1 MAIDRVNLMR
11 LRHIRLHLL
20 LESKQMN
27 RIALLQSNRT
37 PKHLG
42 LEIGPYFAP
51 IFPKKDGW
59 NVRSVDVFNSEELIE
74 RAKLDPS
81 IGENHINIEP
91 VDYIFKGSLLHTVVV
106 NSTTA
111 EAEAIS
117 SGSGLFD
124 YIVSSHNFEHQP
136 NPIQF
141 LIHCSQLLKLGGSL
155 TLAVPI
161 GTRCFDRMRPLSTT
175 GQIIDAYVT
184 NSTKPTP
191 GQIVDHFLN
200 VSSDANSNVPIHHK
214 YYRSDQLQMPN
225 ATSTQKWNPDF
236 YNWTIATRDSDHYVD
251 SHCWVFNIHSIELI
265 LADLVMLGIISNI
278 KLADSWDLG
287 GEFIVTL
294 VKTDELS
301 DELPNRCLLSA
312 EANHYYATDLIRLKP
327 FQLTWE
333 SP

>member
-1 MAIDRVNLMR
+1 
-11 LRHIRLHLL
+11 
-20 LESKQMN
+20 MN
-27 RIALLQSNRT
+27 RIALLQSKTT
-37 PKHLG
+37 PQHLG

-59 NVRSVDVFNSEELIE
+59 NVRSVDVFTSEELIE

-81 IGENHINIEP
+81 IGENYINIEP
-91 VDYIFKGSLLHTVVV
+91 VDYVFKGSLYHTVIQ

-200 VSSDANSNVPIHHK
+200 IVSDTNSEVPIHHK

-236 YNWTIATRDSDHYVD
+236 YNWIAAIKDSDPYVD
-251 SHCWVFNIHSIELI
+251 SHCWIFNIHSIKLI
-265 LADLVMLGIISNI
+265 LADLAALGIVSNMKPI
-278 KLADSWDLG
+278 DSWDLG
-287 GEFIVTL
+287 SEFIITL
-294 VKTDELS
+294 VKTDEPL
-301 DELPNRCLLSA
+301 DELPNRCFLST
-312 EANHYYATDLIRLKP
+312 EANHYYVTDLIRLKP

>member
-1 MAIDRVNLMR
+1 
-11 LRHIRLHLL
+11 
-20 LESKQMN
+20 MN

-81 IGENHINIEP
+81 IGENYINIEP
-91 VDYIFKGSLLHTVVV
+91 VDYVFKGSLFHTVV
-106 NSTTA
+106 NSSTTA
-111 EAEAIS
+111 EVEAVS

-200 VSSDANSNVPIHHK
+200 ITSDANSDVPIHHK
-214 YYRSDQLQMPN
+214 YYRSDQLQMPY
-225 ATSTQKWNPDF
+225 ATSAEKWNPSF
-236 YNWTIATRDSDHYVD
+236 YNWILEIKNSAQYID
-251 SHCWVFNIHSIELI
+251 SHCWVFNIQSFELI
-265 LADLVMLGIISNI
+265 LTDLTMLGILSNM
-278 KLADSWDLG
+278 KLSDSWDLG
-287 GEFIVTL
+287 SEFIVNL
-294 VKTDELS
+294 VKTDEPANG
-301 DELPNRCLLSA
+301 LPNRCSLST
-312 EANHYYATDLIRLKP
+312 EANHYYASDVIRLKP

>member
-1 MAIDRVNLMR
+1 
-11 LRHIRLHLL
+11 
-20 LESKQMN
+20 MN
-27 RIALLQSNRT
+27 RIALLQSN
-37 PKHLG
+37 KSQNHLG

-59 NVRSVDVFNSEELIE
+59 NVRSVDVFKTDELIE

-81 IGENHINIEP
+81 IGENHKNIEP
-91 VDYIFKGSLLHTVVV
+91 VDYIFQGSLLHTVV
-106 NSTTA
+106 NDSTSA

-124 YIVSSHNFEHQP
+124 YVVSSHNFEHQP

-175 GQIIDAYVT
+175 GQIIDAYIT
-184 NSTKPTP
+184 NSSKPTP
-191 GQIVDHFLN
+191 GQIVDHILN
-200 VSSDANSNVPIHHK
+200 VTSDANSDVPIHHK
-214 YYRSDQLQMPN
+214 YYRSDQLQMPY
-225 ATSTQKWNPDF
+225 ATSTQRWNPDF
-236 YNWTIATRDSDHYVD
+236 YNWIVSVKDSDHYID

-265 LADLVMLGIISNI
+265 LTDLAMLGILSNM
-278 KLADSWDLG
+278 KLAGTWDLG
-287 GEFIVTL
+287 GEFIVNL
-294 VKTDELS
+294 IKTDEPS
-301 DELPNRCLLSA
+301 NESPNRCALST
-312 EANHYYATDLIRLKP
+312 EANHYYASDIIRLKP
-327 FQLTWE
+327 LQLTWE